1 MRASGR
7 ARLAWRGG
15 FTAGARTLAT
25 LHTLRELGVRIALD
39 DFGTGYSSLGYLRRF
54 HSTRSKSTA
63 ASSPEPAAILHA
75 LASLGSS
82 LGMTTTAEGVETCE
96 QVKRVRAEGLT
107 EMQGYVFSPP
117 RPIRDIARLYL
128 ASLPRAATAA

>member
-1 MRASGR
+1 MAW
-7 ARLAWRGG
+7 RLAASTR
-15 FTAGARTLAT
+15 ALAT

-39 DFGTGYSSLGYLRRF
+39 DFGTSYASLGYLRRF
-54 HSTRSKSTA
+54 HSTDQNRPLLPRRA
-63 ASSPEPAAILHA
+63 GGDPARVGLPWQQP
-75 LASLGSS
+75 
-82 LGMTTTAEGVETCE
+82 GMTTTAEGVETCE